1 MRYDTLRVDE
11 IPPTD
16 SDYSEYQ
23 VQLTARLPMTDDTVE
38 LLSQTVDRVRIDG
51 MDLTVRGTTTIDLTT
66 DASVTFDAEMG
77 EDSPRVV
84 VAHVTRPARGGD
96 V

>member
-11 IPPTD
+11 IPPAD
-16 SDYSEYQ
+16 SSYSEYQ
-23 VQLTARLPMTDDTVE
+23 VQLTAHLPMTDDTVE

-51 MDLTVRGTTTIDLTT
+51 MDLTVRGTTSIDLAA

-84 VAHVTRPARGGD
+84 VAHVTRPSGGGD

>member
-11 IPPTD
+11 IPPAD
-16 SDYSEYQ
+16 SSYSEYQ
-23 VQLTARLPMTDDTVE
+23 VQLTAHLPMTDDTVE

-66 DASVTFDAEMG
+66 DASVTFDTEMG
-77 EDSPRVV
+77 EDSPRVT
-84 VAHVTRPARGGD
+84 VAHVTRPSGDGD